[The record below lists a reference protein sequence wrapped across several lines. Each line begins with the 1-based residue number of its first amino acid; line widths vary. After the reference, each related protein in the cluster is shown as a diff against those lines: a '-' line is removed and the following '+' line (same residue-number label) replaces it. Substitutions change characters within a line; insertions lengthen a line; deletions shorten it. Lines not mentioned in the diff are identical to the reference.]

1 MPVFVLTRQLVAQL
15 SLVGMGFDLLG
26 GCYLSYDLLGGKKG
40 PLRTITR
47 AINYVAVFFVG
58 YTAVLGL
65 KYGVV
70 AAAGM
75 GALLALEI
83 RFAESKS
90 EPGSVDRRFVLLLGF
105 LRGLVL
111 GLASVAIAGP
121 GFGILFG
128 VFSGLGLVFFYS
140 IGLAP
145 LDDYDGGHMPRV
157 TRHRALATLSRAVAV
172 SVGGLLA
179 GFLTRHDG
187 DWVSLG
193 LRLGV
198 AAGTVSALVGLASP
212 IIEWRIENMPE
223 RRLGIAGLIMI
234 LIGVVFQSV
243 QYWAVVLD
251 WATN

>member
-1 MPVFVLTRQLVAQL
+1 MPAFVLTRQLVAQFC
-15 SLVGMGFDLLG
+15 LVGMGFDVLG
-26 GCYLSYDLLGGKKG
+26 GCYLSYDFLGGKHG
-40 PLRTITR
+40 PLRTLTR
-47 AINYVAVFFVG
+47 MINYVAVFLVG

-70 AAAGM
+70 ASLGM

-83 RFAESKS
+83 RFAESKT
-90 EPGSVDRRFVLLLGF
+90 EKPNRRIVYLLGF

-111 GLASVAIAGP
+111 GLASIAIAGP
-121 GFGILFG
+121 EFGALFGI
-128 VFSGLGLVFFYS
+128 FSGLGLMFFYS
-140 IGLAP
+140 MGFAP
-145 LDDYDGGHMPRV
+145 LDDYDGGHKPRI

-179 GFLTRHDG
+179 GAITRHDG
-187 DWVSLG
+187 DWISLG

-212 IIEWRIENMPE
+212 IIEWRIESMPD
-223 RRLGIAGLIMI
+223 RRLGVAGLAMIMV
-234 LIGVVFQSV
+234 GVLFQSV

-251 WATN
+251 WAVN